1 MTFPVVRHAAL
12 TSLALAFTAP
22 YALADSAADTAVAVA
37 NTAVI
42 ITAARAPQPSSDVL
56 SDHVLISATDIARSG
71 AGNVVELLQ
80 KQRGIEITRNGG
92 PGTASQVF
100 IRGGDAKQ
108 TVVLVDGVRIGSST
122 SGIANWATLPLANI
136 DRVEIVYGPLATMY
150 GADAIGGVVQIFT
163 RRGAGPAAVSAS
175 VEAGSDKARAMTFG
189 VSGASE
195 GENSINYAFG
205 MSKDKDEGFS
215 ATKPGTSSY
224 NKDNDGYARDSAS
237 GQLGIVLAKGHEAG
251 LLYLHSH
258 LKSQYDSGATP
269 FDVRSVQNMDNIAVY
284 SKHQFTSNW
293 KMSLQASEADDK
305 SFNFTSPTTSN
316 RIDTRAHAYS
326 MQHDIALGS
335 DLLQLVLERRVESV
349 FADTTRALNTSRAT
363 NSVAAAYSLKRGNHL
378 ASASARLDD
387 STQYGDKA
395 TGGIGYGY
403 KLTRALRLN
412 ASAGTSFRAPT
423 FNELY
428 YPGYGV
434 DTNKP
439 EQGKN
444 VEGGAYYNDGVTEAS
459 AVYYRNRLTDLLV
472 NTAKCPVQLD
482 THKNGCA
489 YNVNRATLE
498 GISLGARTRMG
509 DIDMSGSIDFQDP
522 RDDTTGKNLQRR
534 AKRHAKFAVEYNVGN
549 VIAGVGVQLS
559 GKRFDDLANRTTL
572 PGYGLVNLF
581 ASYRFAPDWS
591 AVLRLNNVADKQYEL
606 ARYYA
611 TAGRQV
617 FAGIRYGV
625 R

>member
-12 TSLALAFTAP
+12 ASLALAFTAP
-22 YALADSAADTAVAVA
+22 YALADSADAT
-37 NTAVI
+37 VI
-42 ITAARAPQPSSDVL
+42 VTAARAPQPSSDVL
-56 SDHVLISATDIARSG
+56 SDHVLISASDIARSG
-71 AGNVVELLQ
+71 AGNVVDLLQ

-136 DRVEIVYGPLATMY
+136 ERVEIVYGPLATMY

-163 RRGAGPAAVSAS
+163 RRGAGPATVSAS

-189 VSGASE
+189 VAGASE
-195 GENSINYAFG
+195 GDNSIHYAFG
-205 MSKDKDEGFS
+205 LSKDKDEGFS
-215 ATKPGTSSY
+215 ATKPGASSY
-224 NKDNDGYARDSAS
+224 NQDKDGYARDSAS
-237 GQLGIVLAKGHEAG
+237 GQLGIALAKGHEAG

-258 LKSQYDSGATP
+258 LASQYDSGATP

-284 SKHQFTSNW
+284 SRHQFTSDW
-293 KMSLQASEADDK
+293 KMGLQASEADDK
-305 SFNFTSPTTSN
+305 SINFTSATASN
-316 RIDTRAHAYS
+316 RIDARAHAYS

-349 FADTTRALNTSRAT
+349 FADTTRALNTTRAT
-363 NSVAAAYSLKRGNHL
+363 NSAAAAYSAKRGKHL
-378 ASASARLDD
+378 ASASARRDD
-387 STQYGDKA
+387 SSQYGDKT
-395 TGGIGYGY
+395 TGSIGYGY
-403 KLTRALRLN
+403 KLTRALRVN

-444 VEGGAYYNDGVTEAS
+444 VEGGAYYNDGALEVS
-459 AVYYRNRLTDLLV
+459 AVYYRNRLSDLLV

-509 DIDMSGSIDFQDP
+509 DVDMSGSLDFQDP

-534 AKRHAKFAVEYNVGN
+534 AKRHAKFAVEYNAGN
-549 VIAGVGVQLS
+549 AIAGVGLQLS

-591 AVLRLNNVADKQYEL
+591 AVLRLNNATDKQYEL

>member
-1 MTFPVVRHAAL
+1 MTFPVVRRAAL
-12 TSLALAFTAP
+12 ASLALAFTAP
-22 YALADSAADTAVAVA
+22 CALADSRADTTVAAAVV
-37 NTAVI
+37 
-42 ITAARAPQPSSDVL
+42 ITAARAPQPSGEVL
-56 SDHVLISATDIARSG
+56 SDHVLIGAAEIARSG
-71 AGNVVELLQ
+71 AGNLVELLHR
-80 KQRGIEITRNGG
+80 QRGIEITRNGG

-100 IRGGDAKQ
+100 MRGGDAKQ

-163 RRGAGPAAVSAS
+163 RRGAGPAMVTAGM
-175 VEAGSDKARAMTFG
+175 EAGSEKARAMAFG

-195 GENSINYAFG
+195 GENSIRYAVG
-205 MSKDKDEGFS
+205 VSKDQDRGFS
-215 ATKPGTSSY
+215 ATKPGNASY
-224 NKDNDGYARDSAS
+224 NPDQDGYARDSAS

-258 LKSQYDSGATP
+258 LASQYDAGPGP

-284 SKHQFTSNW
+284 SKHQFTAAWN
-293 KMSLQASEADDK
+293 MSLQASEADDK
-305 SFNFTSPTTSN
+305 SVNFTSASASN
-316 RIDTRAHAYS
+316 RIDTRVHAYS

-335 DLLQLVLERRVESV
+335 DLLQLLLERRVESV
-349 FADTTRALNTSRAT
+349 FADATRALNTSRAT
-363 NSVAAAYSLKRGNHL
+363 NSVAAAYSLRRGRHL
-378 ASASARLDD
+378 ASVSARRDD
-387 STQYGDKA
+387 STQYGDKLS
-395 TGGIGYGY
+395 GGLGYGY
-403 KLTRALRLN
+403 RLTRALRLN

-472 NTAKCPVQLD
+472 NTGKCPVQLQ
-482 THKNGCA
+482 THPNGCA

-498 GISLGARTRMG
+498 GITLGARTRLG
-509 DIDMSGSIDFQDP
+509 QLDVSGSLDFQDP
-522 RDDTTGKNLQRR
+522 RDQTSGKNLQRR
-534 AKRHAKFAVEYNVGN
+534 ARRHAKFAVEYEAGDL
-549 VIAGVGVQLS
+549 IAGVGVQLS
-559 GKRFDDLANRTTL
+559 GTRFDDLANRNSQ

-581 ASYRFAPDWS
+581 AAYRFAPDWS
-591 AVLRLNNVADKQYEL
+591 AVLRLNNAADKHYEL
-606 ARYYA
+606 ARNYA
-611 TAGRQV
+611 TAGRQA
-617 FAGIRYGV
+617 FAGIRYGSK
-625 R
+625 

>member
-12 TSLALAFTAP
+12 ASLALAFTAP
-22 YALADSAADTAVAVA
+22 YALADSADAT
-37 NTAVI
+37 VI
-42 ITAARAPQPSSDVL
+42 VTAARAPQPSSDVL
-56 SDHVLISATDIARSG
+56 SDHVLISASDIARSG
-71 AGNVVELLQ
+71 AGNVVDLLQ

-92 PGTASQVF
+92 PGTTSQVY

-136 DRVEIVYGPLATMY
+136 ERVEIVYGPLATMY

-163 RRGAGPAAVSAS
+163 RRGAGPATVSAS

-189 VSGASE
+189 LAGASE
-195 GENSINYAFG
+195 GENSIHYAFG
-205 MSKDKDEGFS
+205 LSKDKDQGFS
-215 ATKPGTSSY
+215 ATRPGTSSY
-224 NKDNDGYARDSAS
+224 NQDNDGYARDSAS
-237 GQLGIVLAKGHEAG
+237 GQLGIALAKGHEAG

-258 LKSQYDSGATP
+258 LESQYDSGATP

-284 SKHQFTSNW
+284 SRHHFTSDW
-293 KMSLQASEADDK
+293 KMGLQASEADDK
-305 SFNFTSPTTSN
+305 SINFTSPTASN

-349 FADTTRALNTSRAT
+349 FADTTRALNTTRAT
-363 NSVAAAYSLKRGNHL
+363 NSAAAAYSAKRGKHL
-378 ASASARLDD
+378 ASASARRDD
-387 STQYGDKA
+387 STQYGDKT
-395 TGGIGYGY
+395 TGSIGYGY
-403 KLTRALRLN
+403 KLTPALRLN

-444 VEGGAYYNDGVTEAS
+444 VEGGAYYNDGALEAS
-459 AVYYRNRLTDLLV
+459 AVYYRNRLSDLLV

-509 DIDMSGSIDFQDP
+509 DLDMSGSLDLQDP

-534 AKRHAKFAVEYNVGN
+534 AKRHAKFAVEYNAGN
-549 VIAGVGVQLS
+549 MIAGVGLQLS

-591 AVLRLNNVADKQYEL
+591 AVLRLNNAADKQYEL

>member
-12 TSLALAFTAP
+12 TSLALAFTSP
-22 YALADSAADTAVAVA
+22 CALADSAADTAVA
-37 NTAVI
+37 AVV
-42 ITAARAPQPSSDVL
+42 ITATRAPQASSEVL

-71 AGNVVELLQ
+71 AGSVVELLQ

-122 SGIANWATLPLANI
+122 IGIANWATLPLANI
-136 DRVEIVYGPLATMY
+136 DRIEIVYGPLATMY

-163 RRGAGPAAVSAS
+163 RRGAGAPTVTAA
-175 VEAGSDKARAMTFG
+175 VEAGSDKARSMALG
-189 VSGASE
+189 VAGASE
-195 GENSINYAFG
+195 GENSISYAFG
-205 MSKDKDEGFS
+205 VSKDKDEGFS
-215 ATKPGTSSY
+215 TTKPGNFSY
-224 NKDNDGYARDSAS
+224 NQDNDGYERDSAT

-258 LKSQYDSGATP
+258 LKSQYDAGAGP

-284 SKHQFTSNW
+284 SKHEITPNW
-293 KMSLQASEADDK
+293 KVSLQASEADDK
-305 SFNFTSPTTSN
+305 SVNFSSATSSN
-316 RIDTRAHAYS
+316 RIDTRLHAYS
-326 MQHDIALGS
+326 MQNDIALGS
-335 DLLQLVLERRVESV
+335 DLLQLVLERRVEDV

-378 ASASARLDD
+378 ASASARRDD
-387 STQYGDKA
+387 STQYGAKV

-412 ASAGTSFRAPT
+412 ASTGTSFRAPT

-444 VEGGAYYNDGVTEAS
+444 VEGGLYYNDGTLEAS

-472 NTAKCPVQLD
+472 NTSKCPVQLE
-482 THKNGCA
+482 THPNGCA

-509 DIDMSGSIDFQDP
+509 AFDMSGSLDLQDP
-522 RDDTTGKNLQRR
+522 RDDTTGKSLQRR
-534 AKRHAKFAVEYNVGN
+534 ARRHAKFAIEYS
-549 VIAGVGVQLS
+549 AGALTAGAGVQLS
-559 GKRFDDLANRTTL
+559 AKRFDDLANRNTL

-581 ASYRFAPDWS
+581 GEYRFAPDWS
-591 AVLRLNNVADKQYEL
+591 AVLRLNNAAGKQYET
-606 ARYYA
+606 ARNYA

-617 FAGIRYGV
+617 FAGVRYGI

>member
-22 YALADSAADTAVAVA
+22 HALADSPADSAVA
-37 NTAVI
+37 AVI

-56 SDHVLISATDIARSG
+56 SDHVLISASDIARSG
-71 AGNVVELLQ
+71 ASNVVDLLQ
-80 KQRGIEITRNGG
+80 KQRGIEVTRNGG

-136 DRVEIVYGPLATMY
+136 DKVEIVYGPLATMY
-150 GADAIGGVVQIFT
+150 GAGAIGGVVQIFT
-163 RRGAGPAAVSAS
+163 RRGAGPASVSAG

-205 MSKDKDEGFS
+205 LSKDKDDGFS

-224 NKDNDGYARDSAS
+224 NKDNDGYTRDSAS

-258 LKSQYDSGATP
+258 LKSQYDSGPTP

-284 SKHQFTSNW
+284 SKHQFTTNW

-305 SFNFTSPTTSN
+305 SVNFTSATASN
-316 RIDTRAHAYS
+316 RIDTRVHAYS

-335 DLLQLVLERRVESV
+335 DLLQLVLERRVEGV
-349 FADTTRALNTSRAT
+349 FADSTRALNTSRAT
-363 NSVAAAYSLKRGNHL
+363 NSAGAAYSLKRGKHL
-378 ASASARLDD
+378 ASASARRDD
-387 STQYGDKA
+387 STQYGDKV
-395 TGGIGYGY
+395 TGGVGYGY
-403 KLTRALRLN
+403 KLTRALRVN

-444 VEGGAYYNDGVTEAS
+444 VEGGAYYNDGTTEAS

-472 NTAKCPVQLD
+472 NTSKCPVQLAS
-482 THKNGCA
+482 HPNGCA

-498 GISLGARTRMG
+498 GITLGARTRLG
-509 DIDMSGSIDFQDP
+509 DVDMSGSIDFQDP

-534 AKRHAKFAVEYNVGN
+534 AKRHAKFAVEYNAGN

-559 GKRFDDLANRTTL
+559 GKRFDDLANRNTL

-606 ARYYA
+606 ARNYA

-617 FAGIRYGV
+617 FAGIRYGSK
-625 R
+625 

>member
-12 TSLALAFTAP
+12 TSLALAFTSP
-22 YALADSAADTAVAVA
+22 CALADSPIDSAATA

-42 ITAARAPQPSSDVL
+42 ITAARAPQPSIDVL

-71 AGNVVELLQ
+71 AGNVVDLLQ

-92 PGTASQVF
+92 PGAASQVF
-100 IRGGDAKQ
+100 IRGGDPKQ

-122 SGIANWATLPLANI
+122 IGIANWATLPLANI

-163 RRGAGPAAVSAS
+163 RRGAGPASVTAS

-189 VSGASE
+189 VAGASE
-195 GENSINYAFG
+195 GENSIHYAFG
-205 MSKDKDEGFS
+205 ASKDKDEGFS
-215 ATKPGTSSY
+215 ATKPGASSY

-258 LKSQYDSGATP
+258 LASQYDSGPNP

-284 SKHQFTSNW
+284 SKHQFTTSW

-305 SFNFTSPTTSN
+305 SVNFTSATASN

-349 FADTTRALNTSRAT
+349 FADTTRALNASRAT
-363 NSVAAAYSLKRGNHL
+363 NSVAAAYSAKRGNHL
-378 ASASARLDD
+378 ASASARRDD
-387 STQYGDKA
+387 STQYGDKT

-403 KLTRALRLN
+403 KLTRALRVN

-444 VEGGAYYNDGVTEAS
+444 VEGGAYYNDGTTEAS
-459 AVYYRNRLTDLLV
+459 AIWYRNRLTDLLV
-472 NTAKCPVQLD
+472 NTGKCPVQLD
-482 THKNGCA
+482 SHPNGCA

-498 GISLGARTRMG
+498 GVSLGARTRLG
-509 DIDMSGSIDFQDP
+509 DVDMSGSLDFQDP

-534 AKRHAKFAVEYNVGN
+534 AKRHAKFAVEYNAGDL
-549 VIAGVGVQLS
+549 IAGVGVQVS

-572 PGYGLVNLF
+572 PGYGVVNLF
-581 ASYRFAPDWS
+581 ASYRFAHDWS
-591 AVLRLNNVADKQYEL
+591 AVLRLNNIADKQYEL
-606 ARYYA
+606 ARNYA

-617 FAGIRYGV
+617 FAGIRYGI